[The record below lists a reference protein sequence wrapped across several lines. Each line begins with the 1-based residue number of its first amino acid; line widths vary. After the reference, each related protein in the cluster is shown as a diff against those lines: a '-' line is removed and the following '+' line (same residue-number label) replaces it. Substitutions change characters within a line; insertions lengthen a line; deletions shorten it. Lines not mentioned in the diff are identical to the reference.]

1 MPVRTEFSGGTL
13 RSRSLR
19 ARGLTFRPVLRGRDA
34 ARSRRQGG
42 PAGDGGASAAG
53 GTPPISAEKLTSR
66 APRRAR
72 HREPQAPGDSR
83 GERPMLKYVI
93 VWLLLFA
100 MMTVSLT
107 FFFGPIVLL
116 YLAAVLILHRRGTTA
131 AERTSIPHEGVHTG
145 NARRSRHH
153 WRGVLEA
160 KAGCR
165 SRRHH
170 GHTRRDECSGRD
182 CWPSLQRPKRGHNS
196 IIYSSCSS

>member
-1 MPVRTEFSGGTL
+1 
-13 RSRSLR
+13 
-19 ARGLTFRPVLRGRDA
+19 
-34 ARSRRQGG
+34 
-42 PAGDGGASAAG
+42 
-53 GTPPISAEKLTSR
+53 
-66 APRRAR
+66 
-72 HREPQAPGDSR
+72 
-83 GERPMLKYVI
+83 MLKYVI

-131 AERTSIPHEGVHTG
+131 AERTSIPHEGVHRG

-153 WRGVLEA
+153 WRGVLDPQAAQA

-170 GHTRRDECSGRD
+170 GHTRRRVLWTRLLAQICSGRRGVTTQLFTAAVAANPPTVAD
-182 CWPSLQRPKRGHNS
+182 WPSRLRARF
-196 IIYSSCSS
+196 